1 MTATDHAGPHERAAI
16 AFLRRGPT
24 GVRLLIGGR
33 YLGVAG
39 SPPAVLSIALDGVP
53 AAELKVTPNPIWF
66 AHWIELPA
74 GAGAGTGPYGPLT
87 ATVKSLDPG
96 RRAPM
101 IGLEQ
106 FDAGTSDDVMFAFVD
121 GWQEPEGDPKTGRLW
136 RWTSDRSALEIRG
149 PNADLV
155 LTLSGESPLKSFD
168 HAPEVVVKAGDRAL
182 GRFRPSA
189 DFSEQID
196 LPASAFS
203 ASAGRLTIETNL
215 TFVPAERGS
224 SPDRRRLGLRVYQ
237 VAIRRK

>member
-1 MTATDHAGPHERAAI
+1 
-16 AFLRRGPT
+16 
-24 GVRLLIGGR
+24 LIGDW
-33 YLGVAG
+33 YHGVAG
-39 SPPAVLSIALDGVP
+39 SPPPFFDR
-53 AAELKVTPNPIWF
+53 AAASAIKVTPNPIWF

-74 GAGAGTGPYGPLT
+74 GAGSGTGPYGQLT

-106 FDAGTSDDVMFAFVD
+106 FDAATSDDVMFAFVD

-168 HAPEVVVKAGDRAL
+168 HAPEVVVKAGDREL

-196 LPASAFS
+196 LPATAFS

-215 TFVPAERGS
+215 AFVPAERGS

-237 VAIRRK
+237 VAIRKK